1 MVVCELMI
9 SYWIRTQAQ
18 WISYLWPKFLLN
30 LACSW
35 YNQYYFTGKS
45 QLQEL
50 QNHKARLQKYFKV
63 RLTHAYHCKNPE
75 SNKAALFSICTDN
88 TEFLIYKQSKE
99 IDECLT
105 KLIRC
110 NPSSLDS
117 IVCPIQHLQEFTEK
131 NLQRYCAR
139 LEHSLATEKLT
150 MMIMGEELR
159 VFKVKGICNHVT
171 GCSWQSFELMSS
183 FSTILLCSWR
193 RKCRECW
200 RIVQRIPHIYI

>member
-50 QNHKARLQKYFKV
+50 QNHKARSQKYFEV
-63 RLTHAYHCKNPE
+63 RVTHANHCKNPE

-88 TEFLIYKQSKE
+88 TEFLIYKQSKD

-105 KLIRC
+105 KCIMC

-117 IVCPIQHLQEFTEK
+117 ILCPIQ
-131 NLQRYCAR
+131 
-139 LEHSLATEKLT
+139 
-150 MMIMGEELR
+150 
-159 VFKVKGICNHVT
+159 ICRSSQKRTCKDIVWGWNT
-171 GCSWQSFELMSS
+171 AWQLKIWQGWSWV
-183 FSTILLCSWR
+183 R
-193 RKCRECW
+193 N
-200 RIVQRIPHIYI
+200 